1 MSAYSSERRAVLTE
15 LKMELAITKYGRKL
29 MEPSL
34 PQFKATNL
42 DQVVKQRRTTSS
54 VSDGNGRLGRCK
66 AVNDL

>member
-1 MSAYSSERRAVLTE
+1 MSAYSSERKTVLTE

-29 MEPSL
+29 MDPSL

-54 VSDGNGRLGRCK
+54 VSDGNGRWD
-66 AVNDL
+66 AVRP